1 MQAVPRARKAR
12 RIIPLS
18 LLLVAL
24 AACTFDHPL
33 APDDELAI
41 DPAVLG
47 RWDLRE
53 APDETS
59 RVDEAL
65 VILRYSATEYLVE
78 AIDGDSSQY
87 FRAWPAE
94 IAGKR
99 FVQLELLGSEHAAQA
114 PDGPDRYAVVAYR
127 VEGDSLVVSGLNTR
141 LVDAELD
148 STAALRA
155 AFEAHADA
163 PDLFAEPDRYQ
174 RVPAP

>member
-1 MQAVPRARKAR
+1 MYRVAPTRSTRRAF
-12 RIIPLS
+12 PLVLLLS
-18 LLLVAL
+18 LT
-24 AACTFDHPL
+24 ACTFDHPL

-41 DPAVLG
+41 DPALLG

-94 IAGKR
+94 IGGKR
-99 FVQLELLGSEHAAQA
+99 FVQLELLGSEHAPEAV
-114 PDGPDRYAVVAYR
+114 DGPDRYAVAAYR
-127 VEGDSLVVSGLNTR
+127 IEGDSLVVSGLNTS
-141 LVDAELD
+141 LVDADLG

-155 AFEAHADA
+155 AFLAHLDA
-163 PDLFAEPDRYQ
+163 PDLFAEPDRYA
-174 RVPAP
+174 RVAPP